1 MFVFLHFILNIY
13 LSFNKERNILTSSHI
28 FCHSNCSVYRKDL
41 ESESLFHTYVLKCA
55 IMYDDPDIEMCKMIS
70 NLTKG
75 MCICKY
81 KNNIKENEL
90 NSNILIYLYKPKY
103 LIKNLPT
110 IIIYND
116 NVFFG
121 GVSNLIINEIKK
133 KIIIEQNGPCFSYFY
148 ICELKHIFNGI
159 FNTFSHEINL
169 DNYILM
175 PNDLGIVE
183 PKILDLKLLKN
194 NGLDTATMKIK
205 SNNNVSFIVI
215 CFDKCSN
222 NFTNSNSV
230 NFHNVFGYY
239 YKICGTNETDCGFSF
254 TKSDQ
259 IQNIKPNDNITIYPV
274 FNGKKGLIHTA
285 QYHHNQDKNESINV
299 TDNFIKNL
307 EPKGNNESQMKF
319 NKNETKML
327 INNAFKDNSKKV
339 NRIEPYIWILVIAGI
354 LALLGL
360 ILGYLLLKNKKA
372 AIREDELGNLKQEET
387 IIDYENPLYKTSKN
401 DPFEED
407 FQ

>member
-1 MFVFLHFILNIY
+1 
-13 LSFNKERNILTSSHI
+13 
-28 FCHSNCSVYRKDL
+28 
-41 ESESLFHTYVLKCA
+41 
-55 IMYDDPDIEMCKMIS
+55 MIA
-70 NLTKG
+70 
-75 MCICKY
+75 
-81 KNNIKENEL
+81 
-90 NSNILIYLYKPKY
+90 NSCL
-103 LIKNLPT
+103 
-110 IIIYND
+110 
-116 NVFFG
+116 
-121 GVSNLIINEIKK
+121 
-133 KIIIEQNGPCFSYFY
+133 
-148 ICELKHIFNGI
+148 
-159 FNTFSHEINL
+159 
-169 DNYILM
+169 
-175 PNDLGIVE
+175 
-183 PKILDLKLLKN
+183 
-194 NGLDTATMKIK
+194 KIK
-205 SNNNVSFIVI
+205 SNNNVSFIVR